1 MLIRE
6 AVVVHH
12 HFGVAGKQS
21 HQQSTFKSVQCSC
34 SVGSLGRFSTSK
46 LAGSANKKCVRIFL
60 AVRVCRLV
68 KCSLVVGIVVNPD
81 SRETGPDWNRIVRF
95 CIFFREGEGNL
106 SKKIG
111 RCQKCAKFQL
121 DVVAAIEGNYCAFLD
136 RTGSRSLK
144 SVLREEDSP
153 CKSW

>member
-1 MLIRE
+1 M
-6 AVVVHH
+6 
-12 HFGVAGKQS
+12 
-21 HQQSTFKSVQCSC
+21 
-34 SVGSLGRFSTSK
+34 
-46 LAGSANKKCVRIFL
+46 
-60 AVRVCRLV
+60 
-68 KCSLVVGIVVNPD
+68 P
-81 SRETGPDWNRIVRF
+81 SREVLFSGGNSGQSGFEGNRTGLQSNCEILH
-95 CIFFREGEGNL
+95 FFREGEGNL

-136 RTGSRSLK
+136 RTGSRSHQ